1 MIRFPYHKMVK
12 WKEKRKGVRIMT
24 EEEKKIRKK
33 KIRNLSRR
41 LQVTREEAEKY
52 LDDVAD
58 GLNDFIKEE
67 KANIKVIGL
76 DEFGIDKK

>member
-1 MIRFPYHKMVK
+1 MVK